1 MKKNV
6 LSRRSTINVPHES
19 RQRLS
24 TDRRCLRLVTED
36 RSILF
41 ASQSWKKDFQPG
53 IVVVPEVFATVTSES
68 PSPVDNQAR
77 QSGSQIS
84 GFVHIDSRRTNSILS
99 DGDAPSQ
106 SRGTLI
112 SDIRNEGLECL
123 RRVTTP
129 ATKPLG
135 IMVQAESSSDKS
147 SRTRDPCLSSTKPYL
162 SGSMLLMLE
171 FRKLTKVFS

>member
-1 MKKNV
+1 
-6 LSRRSTINVPHES
+6 
-19 RQRLS
+19 
-24 TDRRCLRLVTED
+24 
-36 RSILF
+36 
-41 ASQSWKKDFQPG
+41 
-53 IVVVPEVFATVTSES
+53 
-68 PSPVDNQAR
+68 
-77 QSGSQIS
+77 
-84 GFVHIDSRRTNSILS
+84 LS